1 MSPPYLFR
9 LLWLCLASF
18 FVLNATLVLIVRI
31 FSSSALRI
39 ADTLQPRAAARFL
52 LTLRLLPSGLSAL
65 FVTSLCVPSYL
76 WLEPSGAIE
85 HVGALCAALG
95 LIGAATWSAA
105 LARSGRALV
114 SSLRYHSSA
123 GAAGQETSIFEK
135 TSPAVVVEEDGPLL
149 AMSGL
154 FHPRLFISR
163 GILRVLSA
171 EELDAA
177 LAHENAHRI
186 SRDNAKRFI
195 LLLAPD
201 TFPFLR
207 PLQALE
213 RNWAKFTEWAAD
225 DRATAGD
232 SRRALSLAAALVQV
246 ARMGAAPRLPF
257 LSTSLLACDRD
268 LSARVNRLL
277 RIAPGAPARSRHY
290 QVWLRMGGLLLASGF
305 ATLLSFPA
313 TLTAVHELLE
323 RFLR

>member
-1 MSPPYLFR
+1 VSSPYLFR
-9 LLWLCLASF
+9 LLWLCLASY
-18 FVLNATLVLIVRI
+18 VVMNATLVLIVRI

-39 ADTLQPRAAARFL
+39 AETMQPRAAARFL
-52 LTLRLLPSGLSAL
+52 LSLRLLPSGLSAL

-76 WLEPSGAIE
+76 LLEPSGAIE
-85 HVGALCAALG
+85 HLGALCAALG
-95 LIGAATWSAA
+95 LIGAATWTLT
-105 LARSGRALV
+105 LARSVRAMV
-114 SSLRYHSSA
+114 SSLRYHSAVGS
-123 GAAGQETSIFEK
+123 AGQETSSLEK
-135 TSPAVVVEEDGPLL
+135 TSAASIVEEDAPLL

-154 FHPRLFISR
+154 FQPRLFISR
-163 GILRVLSA
+163 GVLRVLPA
-171 EELDAA
+171 DELEAA

-186 SRDNAKRFI
+186 SRDNAKRFL

-201 TFPFLR
+201 IFPFLR
-207 PLQALE
+207 PLRALE

-225 DRATAGD
+225 DQATAGD
-232 SRRALSLAAALVQV
+232 SRRALSLAAALVHV

-277 RIAPGAPARSRHY
+277 RITPSAPARSRHY
-290 QVWLRMGGLLLASGF
+290 QVLLRMGGLLLASGF

-313 TLTAVHELLE
+313 TLNAVHELLE

>member
-1 MSPPYLFR
+1 MSPSYLVR

-18 FVLNATLVLIVRI
+18 FILNATLVLIVRT

-39 ADTLQPRAAARFL
+39 ADTMQPRAAARFL
-52 LTLRLLPSGLSAL
+52 LALRLLPSGLSAL
-65 FVTSLCVPSYL
+65 FVTTLCVPSYL

-85 HVGALCAALG
+85 HVGAFCAALG
-95 LIGAATWSAA
+95 LIGAATWSVT

-123 GAAGQETSIFEK
+123 DSAGQETSIFEK
-135 TSPAVVVEEDGPLL
+135 TSPAVVVEEDAPLL

-154 FHPRLFISR
+154 FHARLFISR
-163 GILRVLSA
+163 GVLSVLSA
-171 EELDAA
+171 DELDAA
-177 LAHENAHRI
+177 LAHENVHRI
-186 SRDNAKRFI
+186 SRDNAKRFL

-201 TFPFLR
+201 IFPFLR
-207 PLQALE
+207 PLRALE

-225 DRATAGD
+225 DQATAGD
-232 SRRALSLAAALVQV
+232 PRRALSLAAALVHV

-277 RIAPGAPARSRHY
+277 RIAPSAPARSRHY
-290 QVWLRMGGLLLASGF
+290 QVLLRMGGLLFASGF
-305 ATLLSFPA
+305 AALLSFPV